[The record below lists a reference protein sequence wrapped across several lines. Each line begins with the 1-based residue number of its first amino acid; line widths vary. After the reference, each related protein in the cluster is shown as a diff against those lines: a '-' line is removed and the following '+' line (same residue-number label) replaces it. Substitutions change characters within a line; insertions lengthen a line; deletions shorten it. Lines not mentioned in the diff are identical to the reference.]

1 MGMTTVKKVNAE
13 LQKQGLLEK
22 LVKGKGYYYFTGG
35 TSHTWKTSGVYVSS
49 VNQMTLSEWVEERN
63 HLASV

>member
-1 MGMTTVKKVNAE
+1 MTTVKKVNAE
-13 LQKQGLLEK
+13 LQKRGLLEK

-35 TSHTWKTSGVYVSS
+35 DSHTWKTSGVYVSS